1 MPSAKKTP
9 NYNLT
14 QYADNGTD
22 KVSFMGDYNGDMSK
36 IDTALNDNANNI
48 ITKADAATTYSKT
61 DVDTKLATKADTATT
76 YSKTDVD
83 TKLSAKSDTATTYSK
98 TDVDSK
104 LSAKADTATTYSKTD
119 VDTKL
124 SAKADTATTYSK
136 TEVDT
141 NIAKVRQSAARRRYT
156 HMVCIG
162 DSWGEGYYAGAKH
175 RGFGWPEKLNALFN
189 APEFDNMCVSASGFL
204 VPGDSKTFPE
214 QWNAV
219 PNKSDVDLVVIMGGQ
234 NDASNQNAD
243 LTQLPNTLIGMM
255 SQIKHDAPNAE
266 VHVFPMVLAR
276 GQQLTFKQ
284 SFEGR
289 LPTSRR
295 VKALSYFKNSPLL
308 FHDFNTF
315 GDIYIHD
322 GVYRWGMAVDAAN
335 DAGDGAHVTEGG
347 YAQIAGIMATC
358 IAQKTDYWPN
368 FQNDFANSDIS
379 GTWLDTSIIEANG
392 MLYIHGFCQWN
403 AAIHNGQLITTLP
416 WYARPTVSRFF
427 SSAPESGKYFIS
439 MDDGL
444 RIQAFSGGTTGSL
457 IVDITSPA
465 GY

>member
-1 MPSAKKTP
+1 MPSADKTP

-14 QYADNGTD
+14 QYSNNGSD
-22 KVSFMGDYNGDMSK
+22 KISALKDYNEDMSK
-36 IDTALNDNANNI
+36 IDIALNNNANKI
-48 ITKADAATTYSKT
+48 
-61 DVDTKLATKADTATT
+61 ATKADTATT

-83 TKLSAKSDTATTYSK
+83 TKLSTKADTDTTYSKTDVDSKLSTKADTATTYSK

-104 LSAKADTATTYSKTD
+104 LSTKADTATTYSKTD
-119 VDTKL
+119 VDSKL
-124 SAKADTATTYSK
+124 STKADTATTYSK
-136 TEVDT
+136 TDVDVAIT
-141 NIAKVRQSAARRRYT
+141 TVQQSAARRRYT

-189 APEFDNMCVSASGFL
+189 APKFDNMCVSASGFL
-204 VPGDSKTFPE
+204 VPGDSNTFPS
-214 QWNAV
+214 QWKAV
-219 PNKSDVDLVVIMGGQ
+219 SQKSDVDLVVIMGGQ

-243 LTQLPNTLIGMM
+243 LTQLSNTLIGMM
-255 SQIKHDAPNAE
+255 GQIKHDAPNAE

-276 GQQLTFKQ
+276 GEQLTFKQ
-284 SFEGR
+284 SFEGSI
-289 LPTSRR
+289 PTSRR

-368 FQNDFANSDIS
+368 FQSDFANSEIS
-379 GTWLDTSIIEANG
+379 GTWRSTSITEANG
-392 MLYIHGFCQWN
+392 MLYIRGICDWN
-403 AAIHNGQLITTLP
+403 AAMHNGQLITTLP
-416 WYARPTVSRFF
+416 WYAKPTVSRYF
-427 SSAPESGKYFIS
+427 SSAPDSGKYFIS
-439 MDDGL
+439 MDDCL
-444 RIQAFSGGTTGSL
+444 RIQSFSGGTTGSL
-457 IVDITSPA
+457 VVDITSPA